1 MAPNENWSLDVPSR
15 PVRLG
20 IVGTGFQTRGLFLPC
35 LATMQGVQLVGMSA
49 SRAESAQAAEAQFG
63 VPTTV
68 GWEELVARDDIEA
81 LLIATPSGML
91 EEVTIAALERGKHVF
106 VETQGLLT
114 PRGADRV
121 RSLERETGLTVQF
134 GYMRSYAPI
143 YVKFKAILDD
153 WRAREPGERMWLIRY
168 AYGEH
173 LMIHLLVFLGGRI
186 AAVQARGGDRGRI
199 FLCEFESGDIA
210 SVSFTSSVT
219 MLANIERVEVS
230 SPTGMLA
237 ANNFYELR
245 FLGDLAES
253 YGYEL
258 RFDSL
263 HETVWNPSFSVPYF
277 QMSSQYLH
285 GTQPELEAF
294 VHHVRHGGRAASN
307 TDTVEHT
314 MYVKSAALA
323 ALATGERIEVGPHTE
338 QLRERAGLRTEETV
352 A

>member
-1 MAPNENWSLDVPSR
+1 MSPSEFWSLEMPEN

-35 LATMQGVQLVGMSA
+35 LATMQGVRLIGMSA
-49 SRAESAQAAEAQFG
+49 SRAESARAAEAQFG
-63 VPTTV
+63 IPTGV
-68 GWEELVARDDIEA
+68 GWQDLVAQDDIEA

-91 EEVTIAALERGKHVF
+91 EEVTIAALEQGKHVF

-114 PRGADRV
+114 PQGADRV
-121 RSLERETGLTVQF
+121 RALERETGLVVQF

-143 YVKFKAILDD
+143 YLKFKAILND
-153 WRAREPGERMWLIRY
+153 WRDREPGERMWLLRY
-168 AYGEH
+168 GYGEH

-186 AAVQARGGDRGRI
+186 AAVQARGGDRGRV
-199 FLCEFESGDIA
+199 FLCEFENGDIA
-210 SVSFTSSVT
+210 SLAFTSSVT
-219 MLANIERVEVS
+219 LLANIERLEVS

-294 VHHVRHGGRAASN
+294 IQHVRHGGRANSN

-323 ALATGERIEVGPHTE
+323 SLATGERIEIAAYTE
-338 QLRERAGLRTEETV
+338 QLRERAGL
-352 A
+352 

>member
-1 MAPNENWSLDVPSR
+1 M
-15 PVRLG
+15 
-20 IVGTGFQTRGLFLPC
+20 PC
-35 LATMQGVQLVGMSA
+35 LAMMEGVQLVAMSA
-49 SRAESAQAAEAQFG
+49 SRAESARAAEQQFG
-63 VPTTV
+63 IPTTV
-68 GWEELVARDDIEA
+68 GWEEIVADDSTEA

-91 EEVTIAALERGKHVF
+91 EEVTIAALEAGKHVF

-114 PRGADRV
+114 PQGADRV
-121 RSLERETGLTVQF
+121 RALERETGLIVQF

-143 YVKFKAILDD
+143 YLKLKAILDD
-153 WRAREPGERMWLIRY
+153 WRDREPGERMWLVRY
-168 AYGEH
+168 GYGEH
-173 LMIHLLVFLGGRI
+173 LMIHLLVFLAGKI
-186 AAVQARGGDRGRI
+186 EAIQARGGDRGRV
-199 FLCEFESGDIA
+199 FLCEFENGDIA
-210 SVSFTSSVT
+210 SLSFTGSVT
-219 MLANIERVEVS
+219 LLANIERVEVS
-230 SPTGMLA
+230 SPTGMLSA
-237 ANNFYELR
+237 TNFYELR

-294 VHHVRHGGRAASN
+294 VHHVRAGGRANSN

-323 ALATGERIEVGPHTE
+323 SLATGERIEIAPYAEH
-338 QLRERAGLRTEETV
+338 LRERVGL
-352 A
+352 